1 MQTASVVKL
10 SEGGCNATEDYMKA
24 LLENL
29 KTVIFKNISE
39 GLAKGRN
46 SRQ

>member
-10 SEGGCNATEDYMKA
+10 LEGGCNATEDYMKA

-46 SRQ
+46 NRQ